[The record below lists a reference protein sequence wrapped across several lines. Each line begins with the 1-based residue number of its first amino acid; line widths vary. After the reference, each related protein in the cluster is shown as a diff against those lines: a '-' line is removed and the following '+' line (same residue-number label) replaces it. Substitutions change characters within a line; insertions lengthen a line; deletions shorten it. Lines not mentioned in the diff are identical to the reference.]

1 MRTVYTLDKDLMY
14 KMLML
19 DYSVVVENKDANVQS
34 INEW

>member
-19 DYSVVVENKDANVQS
+19 DYSVVENKDANVQS